1 MKTTTLD
8 THHFSRRHFSYNK
21 SAIFV
26 HIKGWIK
33 QHEPAWEYNRLGIS
47 AGGIF
52 VQVTFAG
59 AMMGVLAA
67 AGASPFVY
75 SLGALFAFMSNSFA
89 FAQLP
94 MRWVLGV
101 MLTGIA
107 LDAFLI
113 LIYGIQLLY

>member
-8 THHFSRRHFSYNK
+8 THHFSKRQFSHNR
-21 SAIFV
+21 SGLFV
-26 HIKGWIK
+26 HVKEWIK
-33 QHEPAWEYNRLGIS
+33 QHEPGWEYNRLGIA

-75 SLGALFAFMSNSFA
+75 SLGALFAFMANSFA

-101 MLTGIA
+101 IVAGVV

-113 LIYGIQLLY
+113 LIYGIRLIN